1 MTPLRQRFLD
11 ELARRNY
18 SPRTVEAY
26 LAGVVRFVR
35 HYGPG
40 SGVGGAGSGWGGGRQ
55 LLRWAGGCAGS
66 ALGRCWDRSAC
77 GERAEGSGG

>member
-26 LAGVVRFVR
+26 LAGVLRFVR
-35 HYGPG
+35 HYAPG
-40 SGVGGAGSGWGGGRQ
+40 DKEKIGSRRGGESGRLPLPRLRETHPGARP
-55 LLRWAGGCAGS
+55 
-66 ALGRCWDRSAC
+66 
-77 GERAEGSGG
+77 

>member
-26 LAGVVRFVR
+26 LAGLVRFVR
-35 HYGPG
+35 HYGRSPDQANADDLR
-40 SGVGGAGSGWGGGRQ
+40 VFFR
-55 LLRWAGGCAGS
+55 LLRNRPVETHGM
-66 ALGRCWDRSAC
+66 R
-77 GERAEGSGG
+77 EVE